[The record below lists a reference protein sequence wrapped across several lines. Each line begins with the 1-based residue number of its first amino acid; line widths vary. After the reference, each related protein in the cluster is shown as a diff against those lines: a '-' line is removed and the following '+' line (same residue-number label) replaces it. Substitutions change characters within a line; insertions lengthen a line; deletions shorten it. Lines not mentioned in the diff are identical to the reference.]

1 MASQI
6 FAYAIIGLGSGALI
20 SGVGLGVVLS
30 YRGSGVINLSTGAIA
45 MLAGYCYWAL
55 ATGEFGVTFA
65 TGWAIVLTLLFSAVV
80 GIVFELGVVR
90 PLRRQPPLAKLVA
103 TLGILLSAQAA
114 IVLAF
119 GDTAHPQPSILPGG
133 NVTLFGVTVPD
144 YNLWM
149 AAIILAAALVVVAV
163 YRWTRFGIGTRA
175 AAENEAY
182 ATLFG
187 LSPNRYS
194 MGNTVAMA
202 LVMGLVGM
210 LAASIAEV
218 DPTTLVL
225 LIVPGLAAA
234 MFGRLTAFTTTYVA
248 GIVIGMAESVLLYL
262 STQSWFPTSNGGPLP
277 GVDELL
283 VLLVLVVA
291 TFFRAGKIPSRGD
304 IVESRLPRAPRPVAP
319 LRTAAVF
326 VPIAALAM
334 WVLPFGFREGLI
346 TSCIFAVSLL
356 SLVVVTGYL
365 GQLSLVQLGLAGV
378 AGFLVSHLSTNF
390 GIGFP
395 WAAIVGV
402 VAAAALGV
410 GFGFP
415 ALRVRGVQLA
425 VVTLAATVALETFWF
440 SNGSWGAGVLGASV
454 PAPSLFG
461 FDFGTNASFHGLGGG
476 EPSPLFGWFC
486 LIVLVVVALLV
497 ANLRRSRLGQQMLA
511 VRANE
516 RAAAATGVNVR
527 NVKLTGFGIAAGIAG
542 VSGVLL
548 SYSYGS
554 ITASSFSALIAVAL
568 VAFVYITGI
577 TSVPGGVFGGI
588 IYSGGIFAFALLD
601 WFGLQGN
608 WLNLIVGFLVVLS
621 LISRP
626 EGGATFL
633 FYGKHPSLWARAPK
647 KAQSTLPPS
656 GTAHATTGRG
666 TTAHGADE
674 GNQHGL
680 APVEA
685 EVTS

>member
-1 MASQI
+1 MLAEQI
-6 FAYAIIGLGSGALI
+6 LAYAILGLGSGALFA
-20 SGVGLGVVLS
+20 GTGLGVVLS

-55 ATGEFGVTFA
+55 ATGEFGVAFT
-65 TGWAIVLTLLFSAVV
+65 TGWAITLTLVFSVVV
-80 GIVFELGVVR
+80 GVAFELGVVR

-103 TLGILLSAQAA
+103 TLGVLLSAQAA

-119 GDTAHPQPSILPGG
+119 GNTAHPQPSILPAGI
-133 NVTLFGVTVPD
+133 VTLFGVTIPD
-144 YNLWM
+144 YDIWM
-149 AAIILAAALVVVAV
+149 AAIVLVATLLVACA

-194 MGNTVAMA
+194 MGNTVLMA
-202 LVMGLVGM
+202 LAMGLVGL
-210 LAASIAEV
+210 LAASINEV
-218 DPTTLVL
+218 DPITLVL
-225 LIVPGLAAA
+225 FIVPGLAAA
-234 MFGRLTAFTTTYVA
+234 MFGRLTGFTTTYIA
-248 GIVIGMAESVLLYL
+248 GMVIGMAESVLVYL
-262 STQSWFPTSNGGPLP
+262 GSQSWFPTSNGGPIP
-277 GVDELL
+277 GVDQLL
-283 VLLVLVVA
+283 VLLVLLVA

-304 IVESRLPRAPRPVAP
+304 IVERRLPRAPRPVAP

-334 WVLPFGFREGLI
+334 WALPFGYREGLI

-378 AGFLVSHLSTNF
+378 AGFLVSHLATNF

-402 VAAAALGV
+402 LAAAALGV

-425 VVTLAATVALETFWF
+425 VVTLAATVALDTFWF
-440 SNGSWGAGVLGASV
+440 SNGTWGAGVLGAHV
-454 PAPSLFG
+454 PTPSLFG
-461 FDFGTNASFHGLGGG
+461 FHFGPYASLHGLGGG

-486 LIVLVVVALLV
+486 LIVLTVVALLV

-527 NVKLTGFGIAAGIAG
+527 SVKLTGFGIAAGIAG
-542 VSGVLL
+542 VCGVLL
-548 SYSYGS
+548 SYSAGS
-554 ITASSFSALIAVAL
+554 ITASSFSALLAVGL

-577 TSVPGGVFGGI
+577 TSVPGG
-588 IYSGGIFAFALLD
+588 IFAGVIYVGGLFAYALLD

-608 WLNLIVGFLVVLS
+608 WLNLAVGFLVVFS
-621 LISRP
+621 LVSRP

-633 FYGKHPSLWARAPK
+633 FYGKRPTLWPRASKMPRANHSPGGAVTDGAADVEESL
-647 KAQSTLPPS
+647 S
-656 GTAHATTGRG
+656 
-666 TTAHGADE
+666 
-674 GNQHGL
+674 
-680 APVEA
+680 PVEV
-685 EVTS
+685 EVPS

>member
-1 MASQI
+1 VQLSQI

-20 SGVGLGVVLS
+20 AGVGLGVVLS
-30 YRGSGVINLSTGAIA
+30 YRGSGVINLATGAIA
-45 MLAGYCYWAL
+45 MLSGYCYWAL
-55 ATGEFGVTFA
+55 GTGHFGVTFPE
-65 TGWAIVLTLLFSAVV
+65 GWAIVLTLLFSATV
-80 GIVFELGVVR
+80 GLLFEFGVVR
-90 PLRRQPPLAKLVA
+90 PLRRQAPLAKLVA
-103 TLGILLSAQAA
+103 TLGVLLSAQAA

-119 GDTAHPQPSILPGG
+119 GQTAQAQPSILPAGS
-133 NVTLFGVTVPD
+133 VTLYGVTIPD
-144 YNLWM
+144 YDLWM
-149 AAIILAAALVVVAV
+149 AAIMLAVTLLVAGT

-175 AAENEAY
+175 AAENEAF
-182 ATLFG
+182 ASLFG

-194 MGNTVAMA
+194 MGNSLLMA

-210 LAASIAEV
+210 LAASIANI
-218 DPTTLVL
+218 DPTALVL

-234 MFGRLTAFTTTYVA
+234 MFGRLTGFTTTFVA
-248 GIVIGMAESVLLYL
+248 GVVIGMAESVLLYL

-304 IVESRLPRAPRPVAP
+304 IVERRLPRAPRPVAP
-319 LRTAAVF
+319 LRTAAIWLPV
-326 VPIAALAM
+326 AAVAM
-334 WVLPFGFREGLI
+334 WALPFGFREGLI
-346 TSCIFAVSLL
+346 TSCIFAISLL

-378 AGFLVSHLSTNF
+378 AGFMVSHLFTNF

-395 WAAIVGV
+395 WAAILGV
-402 VAAAALGV
+402 LAATVLGV

-440 SNGSWGAGVLGASV
+440 NNGTWGGGVTGASV

-461 FDFGTNASFHGLGGG
+461 FNFGTNASFHGLDGG

-497 ANLRRSRLGQQMLA
+497 ANLRRSGLGQQMLA

-516 RAAAATGVNVR
+516 RAAAAAGVNVR
-527 NVKLTGFGIAAGIAG
+527 NVKLLGFAIAAATAG

-554 ITASSFSALIAVAL
+554 ITASSFSTLIAVGL

-577 TSVPGGVFGGI
+577 TSVPGGIFGGF
-588 IYSGGIFAFALLD
+588 IYIGGIFAYALLD

-608 WLNLIVGFLVVLS
+608 WLNLIVGFLVVFS
-621 LISRP
+621 LVSRP
-626 EGGATFL
+626 EGGGTFL
-633 FYGKHPSLWARAPK
+633 FYGKRPSLLASLAKESPGRARAE
-647 KAQSTLPPS
+647 T
-656 GTAHATTGRG
+656 RG
-666 TTAHGADE
+666 DDAAEHDL
-674 GNQHGL
+674 Q
-680 APVEA
+680 PIEA
-685 EVTS
+685 RS

>member
-1 MASQI
+1 MLASQI
-6 FAYAIIGLGSGALI
+6 FAYAVIGLGSGALI
-20 SGVGLGVVLS
+20 AGVGLGVVLS
-30 YRGSGVINLSTGAIA
+30 YRGSGVINLAAGAIA

-55 ATGEFGVTFA
+55 ATGDLGVTFPM
-65 TGWAIVLTLLFSAVV
+65 GWAITLTLLFSAAV

-90 PLRRQPPLAKLVA
+90 PLRRQAPLAKLVA

-119 GDTAHPQPSILPGG
+119 GQTAKPQPSILPAG
-133 NVTLFGVTVPD
+133 NVTISGVIVPD
-144 YNLWM
+144 YDLWM
-149 AAIILAAALVVVAV
+149 AGIVVVVTLLVAAA
-163 YRWTRFGIGTRA
+163 YRWTRFGLGTRA
-175 AAENEAY
+175 AAENEAF

-194 MGNTVAMA
+194 LGNTVLMA

-218 DPTTLVL
+218 DPSTLVL
-225 LIVPGLAAA
+225 MIVPGLAAA
-234 MFGRLTAFTTTYVA
+234 MFGRLTGFTTTIVA
-248 GIVIGMAESVLLYL
+248 GVVIGMAESVLLYL

-283 VLLVLVVA
+283 VLLVLVAA
-291 TFFRAGKIPSRGD
+291 TFFRAGKIPPRGD
-304 IVESRLPRAPRPVAP
+304 IVEPRLPRAPRPVAP
-319 LRTAAVF
+319 LRTAAIF
-326 VPIAALAM
+326 VPLAAVAM
-334 WVLPFGFREGLI
+334 WALPFGFREGLI
-346 TSCIFAVSLL
+346 TSCIFAISLL

-378 AGFLVSHLSTNF
+378 AGFMVSHLFTNF

-395 WAAIVGV
+395 WAAILGV
-402 VAAAALGV
+402 LGATLLGV

-440 SNGSWGAGVLGASV
+440 SNGSWGASVTGAPV

-461 FDFGTNASFHGLGGG
+461 FSFGTNASFHGLGGG

-497 ANLRRSRLGQQMLA
+497 ANLRRSGLGQQMLA

-527 NVKLTGFGIAAGIAG
+527 NVKLTGFAIAASIAG

-548 SYSYGS
+548 AYSYGS
-554 ITASSFSALIAVAL
+554 ITASSFSTLIAVGL

-577 TSVPGGVFGGI
+577 TSVPGGIFGGI
-588 IYSGGIFAFALLD
+588 IYIGGLFAYALLD

-608 WLNLIVGFLVVLS
+608 WLNLAVGFLVVLS

-633 FYGKHPSLWARAPK
+633 FYGKRRHRWPRGTKSPSQDALTGRE
-647 KAQSTLPPS
+647 AQSGGAGLPGKS
-656 GTAHATTGRG
+656 L
-666 TTAHGADE
+666 
-674 GNQHGL
+674 Q
-680 APVEA
+680 PVE
-685 EVTS
+685 VTP

>member
-6 FAYAIIGLGSGALI
+6 FAYAILGLGSGALI
-20 SGVGLGVVLS
+20 AGTGLGVVLS
-30 YRGSGVINLSTGAIA
+30 YRGSGVINLSTGAVA
-45 MLAGYCYWAL
+45 MLSGYCYWAL
-55 ATGEFGVTFA
+55 ATGEFGVTFPTA
-65 TGWAIVLTLLFSAVV
+65 WAVVLTLLFSVVV
-80 GIVFELGVVR
+80 GLAFELGVVR

-103 TLGILLSAQAA
+103 TLGVLLSAQAA

-119 GDTAHPQPSILPGG
+119 GNTAHPQPSILPSGV
-133 NVTLFGVTVPD
+133 VTLFGVTIPD

-149 AAIILAAALVVVAV
+149 AAIVLAAALLFAAA

-175 AAENEAY
+175 ASENEGY
-182 ATLFG
+182 ATLYG

-194 MGNTVAMA
+194 MGNTVLMA
-202 LVMGLVGM
+202 LAMGLVGL
-210 LAASIAEV
+210 LAASIDEV
-218 DPTTLVL
+218 DPITLIL

-234 MFGRLTAFTTTYVA
+234 MFGRLTGFTTTYVA
-248 GIVIGMAESVLLYL
+248 GVVIGMAESILIYL
-262 STQSWFPTSNGGPLP
+262 GGQSWFPTSNGGPLP
-277 GVDELL
+277 GIDELL
-283 VLLVLVVA
+283 VLLVLIVA
-291 TFFRAGKIPSRGD
+291 TFFRAGKIPSRGA
-304 IVESRLPRAPRPVAP
+304 IIERRLPRAPRPVAP
-319 LRTAAVF
+319 LRTAAFF

-334 WVLPFGFREGLI
+334 WALPFGFREGLV

-356 SLVVVTGYL
+356 SLVVITGYL

-395 WAAIVGV
+395 WAPIIGV
-402 VAAAALGV
+402 LAAAALGV

-425 VVTLAATVALETFWF
+425 VVTLAATVALATFWF
-440 SNGSWGAGVLGASV
+440 SNGSWGAGVLGAPV
-454 PAPSLFG
+454 PPPSLFG
-461 FDFGTNASFHGLGGG
+461 FNFGTNASFHGLGGG

-486 LIVLVVVALLV
+486 LIVLTVVGLLV

-516 RAAAATGVNVR
+516 RAAAASGVNVR

-554 ITASSFSALIAVAL
+554 ITPKSFSALTAIAL

-577 TSVPGGVFGGI
+577 TSVPGGIFGGI
-588 IYSGGIFAFALLD
+588 IYTGGIFAYALLD

-608 WLNLIVGFLVVLS
+608 WLNLAVGFLVVLS
-621 LISRP
+621 LVSRP

-633 FYGKHPSLWARAPK
+633 FYGKRPSLWPRASKEP
-647 KAQSTLPPS
+647 QEGLPA
-656 GTAHATTGRG
+656 GGAETGGGGQTDGSLRP
-666 TTAHGADE
+666 
-674 GNQHGL
+674 QHVG
-680 APVEA
+680 V

>member
-6 FAYAIIGLGSGALI
+6 FAYAVIGLGSGALI
-20 SGVGLGVVLS
+20 AGVGLGVVLS

-55 ATGEFGVTFA
+55 ATGEFGVTFPTA
-65 TGWAIVLTLLFSAVV
+65 WTVVLTLLFSVV
-80 GIVFELGVVR
+80 IGMIFEFGLVR

-103 TLGILLSAQAA
+103 TLGVLLSAQAA
-114 IVLAF
+114 VVLAF

-133 NVTLFGVTVPD
+133 NVTLFTVTIPNYD
-144 YNLWM
+144 LWM
-149 AAIILAAALVVVAV
+149 AGIILAVALIAAAA

-182 ATLFG
+182 STLFG

-202 LVMGLVGM
+202 VIMGLVGM

-225 LIVPGLAAA
+225 IIVPGLAAA
-234 MFGRLTAFTTTYVA
+234 MFGRLTGFTTTYIAGVA
-248 GIVIGMAESVLLYL
+248 IGMAESVLLYL

-283 VLLVLVVA
+283 VLVVLVIA

-304 IVESRLPRAPRPVAP
+304 IVERRLPRAPRPIAP

-326 VPIAALAM
+326 VPIAAVAM
-334 WVLPFGFREGLI
+334 WALPFGFREGLI

-378 AGFLVSHLSTNF
+378 AGFMVSHLFSNF

-395 WAAIVGV
+395 WAPIVGV
-402 VAAAALGV
+402 LAATALGV

-425 VVTLAATVALETFWF
+425 IVTLAATVTLETFWF
-440 SNGSWGAGVLGASV
+440 SNGNWGAGVTGAQV

-461 FDFGTNASFHGLGGG
+461 FQFGTNASLHGLGGG

-486 LIVLVVVALLV
+486 LIVLTAMALLV

-516 RAAAATGVNVR
+516 RAASATGVSVR
-527 NVKLTGFGIAAGIAG
+527 NVKLVGFGIAAGIAG
-542 VSGVLL
+542 VCGVLL

-554 ITASSFSALIAVAL
+554 ITAASFSTLTAVAL
-568 VAFVYITGI
+568 VSFVYITGI
-577 TSVPGGVFGGI
+577 TSVPGGIFGGV
-588 IYSGGIFAFALLD
+588 IYTGGIFAYALLD
-601 WFGLQGN
+601 WFNLQGN
-608 WLNLIVGFLVVLS
+608 WLNLAVGFLLILA

-626 EGGATFL
+626 EGGGTYF
-633 FYGKHPSLWARAPK
+633 FYHQLAGIRHAAGKLLRKP
-647 KAQSTLPPS
+647 LPQEKDA
-656 GTAHATTGRG
+656 GGGGQAEHRLG
-666 TTAHGADE
+666 
-674 GNQHGL
+674 
-680 APVEA
+680 PVEV
-685 EVTS
+685 EVSS

>member
-1 MASQI
+1 VAEQI
-6 FAYAIIGLGSGALI
+6 LVYAIIGLGTGGLI

-30 YRGSGVINLSTGAIA
+30 YRGSGVINLAAGAIA

-55 ATGEFGVTFA
+55 ATGAFGITFA
-65 TGWAIVLTLLFSAVV
+65 EGWAIVLTLLFSVTV
-80 GIVFELGVVR
+80 GVVFELGLVR

-103 TLGILLSAQAA
+103 TLGVLLSAQAA

-119 GDTAHPQPSILPGG
+119 GQTAKPQPSILPSG
-133 NVTLFGVTVPD
+133 NFSLFGSTIPGYDVWIAVIVLVVTL
-144 YNLWM
+144 
-149 AAIILAAALVVVAV
+149 ALAAA
-163 YRWTRFGIGTRA
+163 YRWTRFGLGTRA
-175 AAENEAY
+175 AAENEAF

-187 LSPNRYS
+187 LSPNRYALA
-194 MGNTVAMA
+194 NTVGMA
-202 LVMGLVGM
+202 LVMGMVGM
-210 LAASIAEV
+210 LAASINEP
-218 DPTTLVL
+218 DPTSLIL

-234 MFGRLTAFTTTYVA
+234 MFGRLTGFVTTFVA
-248 GIVIGMAESVLLYL
+248 GMAIGVAESILLYL

-283 VLLVLVVA
+283 VLAILVVA

-304 IVESRLPRAPRPVAP
+304 IVERRLPRAPRPVAP
-319 LRTAAVF
+319 LRTAAIF

-334 WVLPFGFREGLI
+334 WALPFGFREGFI
-346 TSCIFAVSLL
+346 TSCIFAISLL

-378 AGFLVSHLSTNF
+378 SGFVVSHLFSNF
-390 GIGFP
+390 GIEFP
-395 WAAIVGV
+395 WAPIIGV
-402 VAAAALGV
+402 LAATLLGLA
-410 GFGFP
+410 FGFP

-440 SNGSWGAGVLGASV
+440 SNGSWGAGVTGARV

-486 LIVLVVVALLV
+486 LIVLVAVAFLV
-497 ANLRRSRLGQQMLA
+497 ANLRRSTLGQQMLA

-516 RAAAATGVNVR
+516 RAAAASGVNVR
-527 NVKLTGFGIAAGIAG
+527 NVKLLGFAMAAGIAG
-542 VSGVLL
+542 VSGALL

-554 ITASSFSALIAVAL
+554 ITASSYSALTAVAL

-577 TSVPGGVFGGI
+577 TSIPGGIMGGV
-588 IYSGGIFAFALLD
+588 IYSGGLLAYALLD

-608 WLNLIVGFLVVLS
+608 WLNLIVGFLVIFS
-621 LISRP
+621 LVTQP

-633 FYGKHPSLWARAPK
+633 FYGKKRLLPK
-647 KAQSTLPPS
+647 LPRRSTSEGRPGTPRPADS
-656 GTAHATTGRG
+656 GL
-666 TTAHGADE
+666 E
-674 GNQHGL
+674 ML
-680 APVEA
+680 
-685 EVTS
+685 EVHS

>member
-20 SGVGLGVVLS
+20 AGVGLGVVLS

-55 ATGEFGVTFA
+55 ATGEFGVTFP
-65 TGWAIVLTLLFSAVV
+65 TGWAITLTLLFSAVV
-80 GIVFELGVVR
+80 GVGFELGVVR
-90 PLRRQPPLAKLVA
+90 PLRRQPALAKLVA

-114 IVLAF
+114 VVLAF
-119 GDTAHPQPSILPGG
+119 GDTAHPQPAILPGG
-133 NVTLFGVTVPD
+133 NVTLFTVTIPNYD
-144 YNLWM
+144 IWM
-149 AAIILAAALVVVAV
+149 AAIVLGVGLLIAAT

-210 LAASIAEV
+210 LAASISEV

-234 MFGRLTAFTTTYVA
+234 MFGRLTGFTTTYVA
-248 GIVIGMAESVLLYL
+248 GLVIGMAEGVLVYL

-277 GVDELL
+277 GVDDLL

-304 IVESRLPRAPRPVAP
+304 IVERRLPKAPRPVAP

-326 VPIAALAM
+326 VPIAAVAM
-334 WVLPFGFREGLI
+334 WALPFGFREGLI

-378 AGFLVSHLSTNF
+378 AGFMVSHLFTNF

-395 WAAIVGV
+395 WAPIVGV
-402 VAAAALGV
+402 LAAAALGV

-425 VVTLAATVALETFWF
+425 VVTLAATVTLETFWF
-440 SNGSWGAGVLGASV
+440 SNGSWGAGVTGAQV

-461 FDFGTNASFHGLGGG
+461 FDFGTNASLHGLGGG

-486 LIVLVVVALLV
+486 LIVLAVMALLV

-516 RAAAATGVNVR
+516 RAAAASGVNVR

-542 VSGVLL
+542 VCGVLL

-554 ITASSFSALIAVAL
+554 ITAASFSTLVAVAL

-577 TSVPGGVFGGI
+577 TSVPGGIFGGL
-588 IYSGGIFAFALLD
+588 IYTGGIFAYALLD

-633 FYGKHPSLWARAPK
+633 FYGKRPSLRTRASMQQGEVPGG
-647 KAQSTLPPS
+647 AES
-656 GTAHATTGRG
+656 GR
-666 TTAHGADE
+666 HGD
-674 GNQHGL
+674 HGL
-680 APVEA
+680 APLEI
-685 EVTS
+685 EVRS

>member
-1 MASQI
+1 MAEQLLV
-6 FAYAIIGLGSGALI
+6 YALIGLGSGGLI
-20 SGVGLGVVLS
+20 AGVGLGVVLS
-30 YRGSGVINLSTGAIA
+30 YRGSGVINLAAGAIA

-55 ATGEFGVTFA
+55 ATGAFGISFA
-65 TGWAIVLTLLFSAVV
+65 EPWAIVLTLAFSVCV
-80 GIVFELGVVR
+80 GIIFELALVH

-103 TLGILLSAQAA
+103 TLGVLLSAQAA

-119 GDTAHPQPSILPGG
+119 GQTAKPQPSILPSG
-133 NVTLFGVTVPD
+133 NITMFGSTIPEYD
-144 YNLWM
+144 IWIG
-149 AAIILAAALVVVAV
+149 AIVLVVAVALAAA

-175 AAENEAY
+175 ASENEAS

-194 MGNTVAMA
+194 MANTVGMA
-202 LVMGLVGM
+202 LVMGMVGL
-210 LAASIAEV
+210 LAASINEP
-218 DPTTLVL
+218 DPTSLIL

-234 MFGRLTAFTTTYVA
+234 MFGRLTGFVTTFVA
-248 GIVIGMAESVLLYL
+248 GMAIGVAESILLYL

-283 VLLVLVVA
+283 VLAILVVA

-304 IVESRLPRAPRPVAP
+304 IVERRLPRAPRPVAP
-319 LRTAAVF
+319 LRAAAIF
-326 VPIAALAM
+326 VPIAAVAM
-334 WVLPFGFREGLI
+334 WALPFGFREGFI
-346 TSCIFAVSLL
+346 TSCIFAISLL

-378 AGFLVSHLSTNF
+378 AGFIVSHLATNF

-395 WAAIVGV
+395 WAPIIGV
-402 VAAAALGV
+402 LSAALLGLA
-410 GFGFP
+410 FGFP

-440 SNGSWGAGVLGASV
+440 SNGSWGAGVTGAHV
-454 PAPSLFG
+454 PSPSIFG

-486 LIVLVVVALLV
+486 LIVLVAVALWV
-497 ANLRRSRLGQQMLA
+497 ANLRRSTLGQQMLA

-516 RAAAATGVNVR
+516 RAAAASGVNVR
-527 NVKLTGFGIAAGIAG
+527 NVKLLGFAMAAGIAG
-542 VSGVLL
+542 VSGALL

-554 ITASSFSALIAVAL
+554 ITASSFSTLTAVAL

-577 TSVPGGVFGGI
+577 TSIPGAIMGGI
-588 IYSGGIFAFALLD
+588 IYSGGLFAYALLD
-601 WFGLQGN
+601 FFGLQGN
-608 WLNLIVGFLVVLS
+608 WLNLVVGFLVVLS
-621 LISRP
+621 LVTQP

-633 FYGKHPSLWARAPK
+633 FYAKKRRMPKVPRPLTSGGHPGELQP
-647 KAQSTLPPS
+647 
-656 GTAHATTGRG
+656 
-666 TTAHGADE
+666 ADA
-674 GNQHGL
+674 GF
-680 APVEA
+680 A
-685 EVTS
+685 EVRS